1 GLRGEA
7 GRDGHAVAGIT
18 QAGATHRY
26 VHGDQERVEARLG
39 GAVHQ
44 RHGPVAVLPHVQLEP
59 VAAGG
64 VGLGDI
70 LDRAGAH
77 GGQGIGDTD
86 RRGGGGAGD
95 LSFGLRHAGGARGCN
110 AGGKGGRPTE
120 NGGGGVHVGDVAQ
133 DSGVEL
139 DVLEGLP
146 RPVQGEFALGGAV
159 GVVERGLRGAQL
171 GDPAQ
176 VLDRVG
182 GSKTAPA
189 CVQVWLLE
197 LQQWSEIA
205 HFRDSTL
212 DHRYYSSALT
222 G

>member
-1 GLRGEA
+1 
-7 GRDGHAVAGIT
+7 
-18 QAGATHRY
+18 
-26 VHGDQERVEARLG
+26 
-39 GAVHQ
+39 
-44 RHGPVAVLPHVQLEP
+44 
-59 VAAGG
+59 
-64 VGLGDI
+64 
-70 LDRAGAH
+70 
-77 GGQGIGDTD
+77 
-86 RRGGGGAGD
+86 
-95 LSFGLRHAGGARGCN
+95 SFGLHHAGEARGCD
-110 AGGKGGRPTE
+110 AEGKGGRPAE

-133 DSGVEL
+133 DGGVEL

-146 RPVQGEFALGGAV
+146 RPVEGEFSLGGAV

-171 GDPAQ
+171 GDPTQ

-222 G
+222 GFRRPEIEPFHSLAYRAGSLHLTTVSRTRGVAERQWSLRSFAAHSPYPFDATTSWTPSPARAIANATREAGHSQPGRP